1 MFDWLTVNLK
11 EGATNMKEIWD
22 NLLLYDYYL
31 FIFLIKIAKF
41 SASSAF
47 VNPFSPSVN
56 GPSYKLPET
65 LITSL

>member
-1 MFDWLTVNLK
+1 MRQLV
-11 EGATNMKEIWD
+11 AIWV
-22 NLLLYDYYL
+22 LPIY
-31 FIFLIKIAKF
+31 FLRKIAKF

-65 LITSL
+65 LFTSL